1 MFTGFSGKTGGFL
14 WELSFNNER
23 PWFLA
28 HRQEFEDFVHTPFKA
43 LARDAIDLMNARFPD
58 FEGAAHLSRIYR
70 DARRLFGRGPYKDHL
85 WFTAADSQALRDG
98 PTFWFEIGPASYAW
112 GMGFYTATPAQMDA
126 FRRAI
131 DANPTRFLRLARAL
145 SQKGWTPSGEPYK
158 RPKKLHGDALLDDWY
173 NRRWAGVEKSFDWGE
188 AAYSDALTGAL
199 VDAWA
204 ELMPMYQFLMEVY
217 LSCPRDPD
225 KRL

>member
-1 MFTGFSGKTGGFL
+1 MFTGFSEKTGGFL

-43 LARDAIDLMNARFPD
+43 LAKDTIDLMNARFPA

-98 PTFWFEIGPASYAW
+98 PAFWFEIGPAAYAI
-112 GMGFYTATPAQMDA
+112 GMGFYTVTPAQMAA
-126 FRRAI
+126 FRSGI
-131 DANPTRFLRLARAL
+131 DAKAL
-145 SQKGWTPSGEPYK
+145 HDDP
-158 RPKKLHGDALLDDWY
+158 LLDDWY
-173 NRRWAGVEKSFDWGE
+173 NRRWVGAEKSFDWG
-188 AAYSDALTGAL
+188 ATAYSKELTHIL
-199 VDAWA
+199 IDAWA
-204 ELMPMYQFLMEVY
+204 ELMPMYLYLLEVY
-217 LSCPRDPD
+217 HACPPEAG
-225 KRL
+225 KH